1 MAKDW
6 YCRIAGQVI
15 GPFSAAQLRALADEG
30 RLSPGDPLRQG
41 VSGVWVPA
49 ASVKG
54 LFPEGHPRPPLRPA
68 TDRTETHAKERSR
81 PLLRAVPIEDA
92 AGPSEVASLA
102 RLLDEDDAGI
112 DLASPPP
119 ESPSS
124 PPSPQQPFKGW
135 RSTGLD
141 FLADEPPPVTQP
153 DERQA
158 LGGVRRASLGKKAAS
173 RRSAKARRGQEGDP
187 AEPIR
192 RWTLP
197 VLVAILI
204 VLLAVWLILGRAKQ
218 FWSFDGTDSRGASA
232 PKTASPKAAP
242 AAGTSETRGKAPPAD
257 PSKPA
262 EPAPKKPANAERGPG
277 FRPPPPDPSGKNDA
291 GARTAPSSP
300 KPQTVPPK
308 NPPPPAKNGEPPLP
322 TPTGQPK
329 TDFGIE

>member
-1 MAKDW
+1 MGKDW

-15 GPFSAAQLRALADEG
+15 GPFSAAQLRVLADEG

-54 LFPEGHPRPPLRPA
+54 LFPKGHLRPPLRPT

-92 AGPSEVASLA
+92 VGPSEVSSLS

-112 DLASPPP
+112 DLASHPP

-124 PPSPQQPFKGW
+124 PPSSPQPFKGW
-135 RSTGLD
+135 RWTGLD
-141 FLADEPPPVTQP
+141 FLAEEPPTVTQP
-153 DERQA
+153 AERQA
-158 LGGVRRASLGKKAAS
+158 LGEERRARLGKKAGVRLA
-173 RRSAKARRGQEGDP
+173 AKARRDHEGDP

-204 VLLAVWLILGRAKQ
+204 VLLAVWLILGRVDR
-218 FWSFDGTDSRGASA
+218 FWAVDGQGDRATSVT
-232 PKTASPKAAP
+232 KTASPKTAP
-242 AAGTSETRGKAPPAD
+242 AAGTTETRAKAPPASS
-257 PSKPA
+257 SKPT
-262 EPAPKKPANAERGPG
+262 EPGPKKATTAERGPG
-277 FRPPPPDPSGKNDA
+277 FRPPPLDPSGKKDA

-300 KPQTVPPK
+300 KPEGIPPK
-308 NPPPPAKNGEPPLP
+308 TLPPAAKRDEPPLP
-322 TPTGQPK
+322 KPTGQPK